1 MKKRLIALTLTGLMA
16 VSLAACGGG
25 SDASTAPA
33 ADPAP
38 AGTESAAG
46 GEAAAPASSGYTVS
60 ELKVNI
66 WDNNQKAGLQQI
78 ADEWT
83 AESGVKVSIEVVD
96 WDNYWT
102 LLEAGASGGQMP
114 DVFWMHS
121 NTAQMYMENDLL
133 LNLDDYIAADDSID
147 LANYYEGVVKLYNRA
162 DNGSQYALPKD
173 HDTIALL
180 YNKALFDKYGVEYP
194 TDDWTWED
202 LRDAAA
208 KITEAGKA
216 DQVYGFAMNTS
227 NNQDGW
233 YNIVYDYGAQIITDD
248 HKGTTIGSDEG
259 KAAMEMLRQILEV
272 AAPQATVAETGT
284 ENLFKS
290 GKTAMISQ
298 GSWMINSFYTAENAA
313 DYAWAMLP
321 YADTNGNGACGEGE
335 RYSAYNG
342 LGWAAA
348 ANTKD
353 PKAAYD
359 LISYFCSEKA
369 QKEQASLGVTMGG
382 MLGVSEDFAN
392 AFEGMDVSAFV
403 RAEEEGDL
411 FFRPYTRNTTVWE
424 DALQQNGGFLDA
436 WLDPSNP
443 ETMAKACDNAQ
454 KIIED
459 AIAAE

>member
-1 MKKRLIALTLTGLMA
+1 MKRKLLAATLTAAMVL
-16 VSLAACGGG
+16 SLAACGGG
-25 SDASTAPA
+25 SS
-33 ADPAP
+33 
-38 AGTESAAG
+38 SSS
-46 GEAAAPASSGYTVS
+46 SSGTAAS
-60 ELKVNI
+60 GSGASGSGELQVNI
-66 WDNNQKAGLQQI
+66 WDNNQLAGLQQI

-83 AESGVKVSIEVVD
+83 EESGVKVKINVVD

-133 LNLDDYIAADDSID
+133 LNLDDYIAKDDAID
-147 LANYYEGVVKLYNRA
+147 LANYYEGVVELYNRD

-180 YNKALFDKYGVEYP
+180 YNKAIFDKYGVEYP

-202 LRDAAA
+202 VRDAAA

-216 DQVYGFAMNTS
+216 DGVYGYAINTS

-233 YNIVYDYGAQIITDD
+233 YNIIYDYGGQVITDD
-248 HKGTTIGSDEG
+248 HKGTTIGSDEA
-259 KAAMEMLRQILEV
+259 KAGMEMLRQILEV
-272 AAPQATVAETGT
+272 SAPQTVVAETGT
-284 ENLFKS
+284 DSLFNS
-290 GKTAMISQ
+290 GLTAMITQ
-298 GSWMINSFYTAENAA
+298 GSWMINTFYKAEHHD

-321 YADTNGNGACGEGE
+321 YADVNGNGQCDKGE

-348 ANTKD
+348 ANTANPD
-353 PKAAYD
+353 AAYS

-369 QKEQASLGVTMGG
+369 QKEQAALGVTMGG
-382 MLGVSEDFAN
+382 MKGVSEDFAN
-392 AFEGMDVSAFV
+392 AFEGMDVSAFT

-436 WLDPSNP
+436 WLNPSDPAV
-443 ETMAKACDNAQ
+443 MAKACDNAQ

>member
-1 MKKRLIALTLTGLMA
+1 MKRKLLAATLTAAMVL
-16 VSLAACGGG
+16 SLAACGGG
-25 SDASTAPA
+25 SS
-33 ADPAP
+33 
-38 AGTESAAG
+38 SS
-46 GEAAAPASSGYTVS
+46 SSGTAAS
-60 ELKVNI
+60 GSGASGSGELQVNI
-66 WDNNQKAGLQQI
+66 WDNNQLAGLQQI

-83 AESGVKVSIEVVD
+83 EESGVKVKINVVD

-133 LNLDDYIAADDSID
+133 LNLDDYIAKDDAID
-147 LANYYEGVVKLYNRA
+147 LANYYEGVVDLYNRD

-180 YNKALFDKYGVEYP
+180 YNKAIFDKYGVEYP

-202 LRDAAA
+202 VRDAAA

-216 DQVYGFAMNTS
+216 DGVYGYAINTS

-233 YNIVYDYGAQIITDD
+233 YNIIYDYGGQVITDD
-248 HKGTTIGSDEG
+248 HKGTTIGSDEA
-259 KAAMEMLRQILEV
+259 KAGMEMLRQILEV
-272 AAPQATVAETGT
+272 SAPQTVVAETGT
-284 ENLFKS
+284 DSLFNS
-290 GKTAMISQ
+290 GLTAMITQ
-298 GSWMINSFYTAENAA
+298 GSWMINTFYKAEHHD

-321 YADTNGNGACGEGE
+321 YADVNGNGQCDKGE

-348 ANTKD
+348 ANTAD
-353 PKAAYD
+353 PDAAYS

-369 QKEQASLGVTMGG
+369 QKEQAALGVTMGG
-382 MLGVSEDFAN
+382 MKGVSEDFAN
-392 AFEGMDVSAFV
+392 AFEGMDVSPFT

-436 WLDPSNP
+436 WLNPSDPAV
-443 ETMAKACDNAQ
+443 MAKACDNAQ

>member
-1 MKKRLIALTLTGLMA
+1 MKRKLLAATLTAAMVL
-16 VSLAACGGG
+16 SLAACGGG
-25 SDASTAPA
+25 SS
-33 ADPAP
+33 
-38 AGTESAAG
+38 SS
-46 GEAAAPASSGYTVS
+46 SSGTAAS
-60 ELKVNI
+60 GSGASGSGELQVNI
-66 WDNNQKAGLQQI
+66 WDNNQLAGLQQI

-83 AESGVKVSIEVVD
+83 EESGVKVKINVVD

-133 LNLDDYIAADDSID
+133 LNLDDYIAKDDAID
-147 LANYYEGVVKLYNRA
+147 LANYYEGVVELYNRD

-180 YNKALFDKYGVEYP
+180 YNKAIFDKYGVEYP

-202 LRDAAA
+202 VRDAAA

-216 DQVYGFAMNTS
+216 DGVYGYAINTS

-233 YNIVYDYGAQIITDD
+233 YNIIYDYGGQVITDD
-248 HKGTTIGSDEG
+248 HKGTTIGSDEA
-259 KAAMEMLRQILEV
+259 KAGMEMLRQILEV
-272 AAPQATVAETGT
+272 SAPQTVVAETGT
-284 ENLFKS
+284 DSLFNS
-290 GKTAMISQ
+290 GLAAMITQ
-298 GSWMINSFYTAENAA
+298 GSWMINTFYKAEHHD

-321 YADTNGNGACGEGE
+321 YADVNGNGQCDKGE

-348 ANTKD
+348 ANTANPD
-353 PKAAYD
+353 AAYS

-369 QKEQASLGVTMGG
+369 QKEQAALGVTMGG
-382 MLGVSEDFAN
+382 MKGVSEDFAN
-392 AFEGMDVSAFV
+392 AFEGMDVSPFT

-436 WLDPSNP
+436 WLNPSDPAV
-443 ETMAKACDNAQ
+443 MAKACDNAQ

>member
-1 MKKRLIALTLTGLMA
+1 MKRKLLAATLTAAMVL
-16 VSLAACGGG
+16 SLAACGG
-25 SDASTAPA
+25 SS
-33 ADPAP
+33 
-38 AGTESAAG
+38 SSS
-46 GEAAAPASSGYTVS
+46 SSGTAAS
-60 ELKVNI
+60 GSGASGSGELQVNI
-66 WDNNQKAGLQQI
+66 WDNNQLAGLQQI

-83 AESGVKVSIEVVD
+83 EESGVKVKINVVD

-133 LNLDDYIAADDSID
+133 LNLDDYIAKDDAID
-147 LANYYEGVVKLYNRA
+147 LANYYEGVVDLYNRD

-180 YNKALFDKYGVEYP
+180 YNKAIFDKYGVEYP

-202 LRDAAA
+202 VRDAAA

-216 DQVYGFAMNTS
+216 DGVYGYAINTS

-233 YNIVYDYGAQIITDD
+233 YNIIYDYGGQVITDD
-248 HKGTTIGSDEG
+248 HKGTTIGSDEA
-259 KAAMEMLRQILEV
+259 KAGMEMLRQILEV
-272 AAPQATVAETGT
+272 SAPQTVVAETGT
-284 ENLFKS
+284 DSLFNS
-290 GKTAMISQ
+290 GLAAMITQ
-298 GSWMINSFYTAENAA
+298 GSWMINTFYKAEHHD

-321 YADTNGNGACGEGE
+321 YADVNGNGQCDKGE

-348 ANTKD
+348 ANTAD
-353 PKAAYD
+353 PDAAYS

-369 QKEQASLGVTMGG
+369 QKEQAALGVTMGG
-382 MLGVSEDFAN
+382 MKGVSEDFAN
-392 AFEGMDVSAFV
+392 AFEGMDVSAFT

-436 WLDPSNP
+436 WLNPSDPAV
-443 ETMAKACDNAQ
+443 MAKACDNAQ

>member
-25 SDASTAPA
+25 SASSTAPA
-33 ADPAP
+33 AT
-38 AGTESAAG
+38 AGGSESTAGGSAA
-46 GEAAAPASSGYTVS
+46 ASSSGYTVS

-133 LNLDDYIAADDSID
+133 LNLDSYIEADDTID
-147 LANYYEGVVKLYNRA
+147 LSKYYEGVVKLYNRA

-321 YADTNGNGACGEGE
+321 YADTNGNGACDEGE